1 MYREIYGIHRESK
14 YKEIYRTLG
23 ACIEFQ
29 LKELPPPPQITL
41 RRDLG
46 AHLRRQA
53 RHNSVPYRSSSDE
66 DSSDTPNTIPKPK
79 GEAGRS
85 NSGGYNLKNALGW
98 EEEHYSEFTTFIN
111 DAVKKKLDSKRC
123 YSKQKPADLEELVQL
138 TVQKFNIRNVYS
150 KDWPVRDALKL
161 RLKCTSDAEKK
172 KVTRKTEANFKKVL
186 RTSKGAE
193 DEDQR
198 A

>member
-1 MYREIYGIHRESK
+1 MIFPVKSHLPLITAR
-14 YKEIYRTLG
+14 
-23 ACIEFQ
+23 IEFQ

-53 RHNSVPYRSSSDE
+53 RHNSVPYSRCTSEETPVRNHRQSVRFDLRSVSPLSEMSDSGSSSDE

-98 EEEHYSEFTTFIN
+98 EEERYSEFTVSYI
-111 DAVKKKLDSKRC
+111 
-123 YSKQKPADLEELVQL
+123 
-138 TVQKFNIRNVYS
+138 
-150 KDWPVRDALKL
+150 
-161 RLKCTSDAEKK
+161 
-172 KVTRKTEANFKKVL
+172 
-186 RTSKGAE
+186 
-193 DEDQR
+193 
-198 A
+198 